1 MKVLSMPMID
11 IFAHMLPP
19 KYKEVLNKKARYC
32 FYIEANNAN
41 PALSDL
47 DIRFRAMDRYEGL
60 VQVLTLS
67 APPVEYV
74 VDSKDAIELA
84 KLANDEMAE
93 LVMKY
98 PDRFVA
104 AAACLPMNDID
115 AALRE
120 ADRAVKELNF
130 KGVQIY
136 TPVNGKP
143 LDRPEFLA
151 LYQSMADYDLP
162 IWIHPARDFDSP
174 DYSGEKG
181 SKYRMFTSFGWP
193 YETTLAMARL
203 VFSGVL
209 ERCPNVKFIT
219 HHGGGMIPYF
229 EQRIAVR
236 RMYNTEDPSIIPEH
250 VEKLSKPPIE
260 YFRKFYADT
269 AISGSTPALTCAHA
283 FFGAD
288 NLLFGADYPYGAE
301 HGELKLRQTIHS
313 INSMDVPQS
322 DKKKILEK
330 NAERILHLPH

>member
-1 MKVLSMPMID
+1 MRKID
-11 IFAHMLPP
+11 IFAHILPP
-19 KYKEVLNKKARYC
+19 KYKEALNKKARYS

-47 DIRFRAMDRYEGL
+47 DIRFRVTDRYEEL
-60 VQVLTLS
+60 VQVLTLG

-74 VDSKDAIELA
+74 VDSKDALELA

-93 LVMKY
+93 LVIKY
-98 PDRFVA
+98 PGRFLA
-104 AAACLPMNDID
+104 AVACLPMNNID

-136 TPVNGKP
+136 TPLNGKP
-143 LDRPEFLA
+143 LDRPEFLG
-151 LYQSMADYDLP
+151 LYQKMADYDLP
-162 IWIHPARDFDSP
+162 IWIHPARDLDIP
-174 DYSGEKG
+174 DYNGEKV
-181 SKYRMFTSFGWP
+181 SKYRLFTSFGWP

-209 ERCPNVKFIT
+209 ERYPNVKFIT
-219 HHGGGMIPYF
+219 HHCGGMIPYF

-236 RMYNTEDPSIIPEH
+236 KIYNSEDTSIKPEH

-269 AISGSTPALTCAHA
+269 AISGSTPALICAHA
-283 FFGAD
+283 FFGTD
-288 NLLFGADYPYGAE
+288 HLLFGADYPYGAE
-301 HGELKLRQTIHS
+301 HGELKLRQTINS

-322 DKKKILEK
+322 DKERIFKK
-330 NAERILHLPH
+330 NSERILHLAH